1 LTKPAN
7 RNAAAIRINTGSN
20 MPNTLTDRH
29 QRHNLRF
36 AEQTFGNDG
45 MFRMRKQC
53 VGNN

>member
-1 LTKPAN
+1 
-7 RNAAAIRINTGSN
+7 

-29 QRHNLRF
+29 QPHNLRF